1 MDLTFSGAKL
11 SSNFVFVGRAMRVI
25 PEGQMAPAEPVEPA
39 EPSAPDQN
47 EILEIFKSCFS
58 DETSVGSPLV
68 QT

>member
-1 MDLTFSGAKL
+1 
-11 SSNFVFVGRAMRVI
+11 MRVI
-25 PEGQMAPAEPVEPA
+25 PEGQMAPAEPAEPA
-39 EPSAPDQN
+39 EPSAPDQD